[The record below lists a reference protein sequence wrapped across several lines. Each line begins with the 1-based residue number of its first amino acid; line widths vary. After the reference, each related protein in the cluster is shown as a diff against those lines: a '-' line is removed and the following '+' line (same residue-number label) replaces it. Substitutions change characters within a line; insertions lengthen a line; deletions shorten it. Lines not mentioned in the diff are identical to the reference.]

1 MTMPLKFK
9 FPIYFLLLSACAIIS
24 KGVLAEQKNVSTVA
38 LDRCAE
44 HAVNEP
50 NLFIWS
56 HKNLRV
62 SKDSLHI
69 SSSSELEESYKALLK
84 RANRAIDEGPYSVIL
99 KTSLPPSG
107 SKHDYYSIAPYWWPN
122 PNTKNGLPYI
132 QRDGER
138 NPESKSSASDR
149 VPLAHLSNNVSTL
162 ALAAYFS
169 DDKRYAKKASE
180 LIRVWF
186 LDKKTRMNPNLNYA
200 QAIPGITPGRGI
212 GIIDTYSF
220 VQVVDSIGILRYLD
234 QLSTKQV
241 EALKQWFTEYTL
253 WLITSEHGKEERR
266 KSNNH
271 GLYYDVQVAI
281 FSAFADDFTALRAMI
296 DSVKRYRIPGHINR
310 KGQMPHELKRTRS
323 FHYTSYTLRGFFDA
337 ADLGECI
344 GEDLWNFK
352 TKRGVG
358 IKLAIDYQ
366 ADFAGKLGNWKFKE
380 IGSFNTKSFYSN
392 LLRAEDAFG
401 NGKYEKKARYYKQAN
416 NDSLS
421 RLLYPKTLL
430 K

>member
-1 MTMPLKFK
+1 MKTILT
-9 FPIYFLLLSACAIIS
+9 ILLPTLLTHASITFS
-24 KGVLAEQKNVSTVA
+24 QELTAEQESKAAFGIN
-38 LDRCAE
+38 RCLGHE
-44 HAVNEP
+44 TGEP
-50 NLFIWS
+50 DLFIWN
-56 HKNLRV
+56 HENLRIA
-62 SKDSLHI
+62 KNTLQT
-69 SSSSELEESYKALLK
+69 SSSAKLEKSHKALLK
-84 RANRAIDEGPYSVIL
+84 RADRALTEGPYSVVF
-99 KTSLPPSG
+99 KTSVPPSG

-122 PNTKNGLPYI
+122 PNTKSGLPYI

-149 VPLAHLSNNVSTL
+149 VPLAHLSNNVSNL

-169 DDKRYAKKASE
+169 DDKNYAKKASE

-186 LDKKTRMNPNLNYA
+186 LDKETRMNPHLNYA

-220 VQVVDSIGILRYLD
+220 VQIVDSIGILKFLGE
-234 QLSTKQV
+234 LSTRQV

-253 WLITSEHGKEERR
+253 WLITSEHGREERR

-366 ADFAGKLGNWKFKE
+366 ADFAGKLGNWRFKE

-401 NGKYEKKARYYKQAN
+401 DGEYEKKARKTAAKQPAAFG
-416 NDSLS
+416 
-421 RLLYPKTLL
+421 
-430 K
+430 

>member
-1 MTMPLKFK
+1 MKT
-9 FPIYFLLLSACAIIS
+9 ISTVLLPTLLIQASIAFS
-24 KGVLAEQKNVSTVA
+24 QESTVEQKSEVAFSTN
-38 LDRCAE
+38 RCLE
-44 HAVNEP
+44 HKIGEP
-50 NLFIWS
+50 KLFIWNHENLS
-56 HKNLRV
+56 VTKNSLR
-62 SKDSLHI
+62 I
-69 SSSSELEESYKALLK
+69 SSSSELEKSHKALLK
-84 RANRAIDEGPYSVIL
+84 RADRALTEGPYSVVF

-122 PNTKNGLPYI
+122 PNTKSGLPYI
-132 QRDGER
+132 QKDGER

-149 VPLAHLSNNVSTL
+149 VPLSHLSNNVSTL
-162 ALAAYFS
+162 ALASYFS

-186 LDKKTRMNPNLNYA
+186 LDKRTRMNPNLNYA
-200 QAIPGITPGRGI
+200 QAIPGITTGRGI

-220 VQVVDSIGILRYLD
+220 VQIVDSIGVLGYLG
-234 QLSTKQV
+234 QLSTREV
-241 EALKQWFTEYTL
+241 ETLKQWFTEYTL

-281 FSAFADDFTALRAMI
+281 FSAFADDFRALRAMI

-323 FHYTSYTLRGFFDA
+323 FHYTSYTLRGFLDA
-337 ADLGECI
+337 ADLGECV

-366 ADFAGKLGNWKFKE
+366 ADFSGNLGNWRFKE
-380 IGSFNTKSFYSN
+380 IGSFDTKSFYSN
-392 LLRAEDAFG
+392 LLRAQDAFG
-401 NGKYEKKARYYKQAN
+401 DIEYKKKALHYRQAN
-416 NDSLS
+416 SDSLS
-421 RLLYPKTLL
+421 KLLYPKTLL
-430 K
+430 E

>member
-1 MTMPLKFK
+1 MKTILT
-9 FPIYFLLLSACAIIS
+9 ILLPTLLTHASITFS
-24 KGVLAEQKNVSTVA
+24 QELTAEQESKAAFGIN
-38 LDRCAE
+38 RCLGHE
-44 HAVNEP
+44 TGEP
-50 NLFIWS
+50 DLFIWN
-56 HKNLRV
+56 HENLRIA
-62 SKDSLHI
+62 KNTLQT
-69 SSSSELEESYKALLK
+69 SSSAKLEKSHKALLK
-84 RANRAIDEGPYSVIL
+84 RADRALTEGPYSVVF
-99 KTSLPPSG
+99 KTSVPPSG

-122 PNTKNGLPYI
+122 PNTKSGLPYI

-149 VPLAHLSNNVSTL
+149 VPLAHLSNNVSNL

-169 DDKRYAKKASE
+169 DDKNYAKKASE

-186 LDKKTRMNPNLNYA
+186 LDKETRMNPHLNYA

-220 VQVVDSIGILRYLD
+220 VQIVDSIGILKFLGE
-234 QLSTKQV
+234 LSTRQV

-253 WLITSEHGKEERR
+253 WLITSEHGREERR

-366 ADFAGKLGNWKFKE
+366 ADFAGKLGNWRFKE

-401 NGKYEKKARYYKQAN
+401 DGEYEKKARHYKQAN

-430 K
+430 R